1 MGHYFQ
7 IQSIILLAAMS
18 ATCSARDAESDLA
31 KAERAPEPAKTRG
44 LRLAQMRQLSRY
56 FDASSRADD
65 VARPLRP
72 LNQPLYRFDTK
83 KIDDDGAIFGY
94 VTGTDP
100 ELLVAILT
108 LQTKDGPKWHF
119 GAGRFS
125 DLPLEL
131 KFKNKTVWQF
141 GDRVSYDGGY
151 VSQHGIDFR
160 PRMPNLRADSE

>member
-1 MGHYFQ
+1 MKDTLTDSLSPATRRF
-7 IQSIILLAAMS
+7 LLSSAALLVFML
-18 ATCSARDAESDLA
+18 AITANAQDPQQDLEKLERDRWT
-31 KAERAPEPAKTRG
+31 K
-44 LRLAQMRQLSRY
+44 Y
-56 FDASSRADD
+56 FDASSRAGD

-131 KFKNKTVWQF
+131 KFNNKTIWQF
-141 GDRVSYDGGY
+141 GDRASYDGGY
-151 VSQHGIDFR
+151 VSQHGIDFQ
-160 PRMPNLRADSE
+160 PHMPNLRADSE